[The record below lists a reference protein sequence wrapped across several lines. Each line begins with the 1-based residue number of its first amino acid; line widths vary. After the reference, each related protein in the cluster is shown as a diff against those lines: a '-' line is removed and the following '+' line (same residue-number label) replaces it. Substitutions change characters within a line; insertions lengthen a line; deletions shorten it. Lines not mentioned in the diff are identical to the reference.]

1 MRQRPKN
8 LPAKLLAIRHR
19 LGLSQSEMVKRL
31 GVDMHYSRIS
41 EFELGRRFPPVYVLL
56 AYARTAGIHIDD
68 LVDDDAQP
76 SILNPPN

>member
-1 MRQRPKN
+1 
-8 LPAKLLAIRHR
+8 
-19 LGLSQSEMVKRL
+19 
-31 GVDMHYSRIS
+31 MHYSRIS